1 MDVRRLFDLRN
12 RYNESDSDEKFSLL
26 RKLDSN
32 KCKSASDLK
41 LLHSALCF
49 MRAFPDSSK
58 HYRLAHA
65 ELTRMEHRVD
75 ELPGVEQKK
84 LWDTGI
90 VGTPVHYAFSYE
102 VATWLERR
110 VPGTV
115 TIDWEDMHDPPGL
128 DEILTHLLQPAE
140 DEYFDSGHIS
150 GREWIELASKYSDGT
165 DFDWLLAQ
173 LTEQHFKSI
182 WAELYNAAALW
193 LTWDLRNSRLSKS
206 LNTIPIKNIQSRKDM
221 RKSIGSNK
229 KEIMRPLEHVSLLT
243 PRAGSKMIDT
253 AMAALAV
260 RHRETIHFNHANP
273 REVYLADVGEGASIA
288 IFGLL
293 KRYRYPLE
301 CTMGFLILSNGTPI
315 GYGGSS
321 VLFRQVNT
329 GVNIFDEYRGSEA
342 AFLWVQVMRAYHHI
356 AGCTRYIAN
365 PYQFGADNDEALKSG
380 AFWFYYRLGYR
391 PVSSDVRALASREL
405 AKSKGNKKFRSDIK
419 TLRRLASCDM
429 HLTLPAARQSDLFD
443 ERWFETSS
451 MLATRALAAAGGRTR
466 KAAARR
472 VAASLAKDIGIES
485 FDDWSSSEQTAFERI
500 APIAAVCRPGNWPDD
515 AKRAMR
521 KLLRA
526 KGGDREAEYARLLG
540 QHGEFLSVLRKAC
553 RRSEYE

>member
-1 MDVRRLFDLRN
+1 
-12 RYNESDSDEKFSLL
+12 
-26 RKLDSN
+26 
-32 KCKSASDLK
+32 
-41 LLHSALCF
+41 